1 MTVRSIPFAEL
12 QPGQKLQ
19 KTIYDDNGRLLL
31 RAGTTLTFRHLQL
44 MKDWGLDRV
53 EVSGE
58 WPEDSTEMPLVH
70 VIDAALQGEMLSAIA
85 EVFASVAEDKALDLA
100 RIASSTASL
109 VQEVTGHSSVTLD
122 LVGLR
127 QVDNYTFMHSLAVGV
142 LSVAAGVELGFK
154 QDDLLDLSLAAVLH
168 DVGKSRIPLQVLNK
182 PGKLDADEWQLM
194 KRHPRLGTELL
205 SERGGLSTTILQGVY
220 EHHERSD
227 GSGYPHSRS
236 GGVIGRLGKIIAVA
250 DFYDAITSDRV
261 YRPGTEPHL
270 AVEQLIAESLSS
282 YDREAVRAFIRGLA
296 VYPVGSTV
304 VMDNGG
310 VGRVIGYDR
319 DVPHRP
325 KVQIVC
331 DQNGLWLPEPQ
342 ECDMMRELSRF
353 IKEVRKVS

>member
-1 MTVRSIPFAEL
+1 MVVKSIPFAEL

-19 KTIYDDNGRLLL
+19 NTIYDDNGRLLL

-58 WPEDSTEMPLVH
+58 WPQDSTESPPVH
-70 VIDAALQGEMLSAIA
+70 VIDPVLQGEMLSAIA
-85 EVFASVAEDKALDLA
+85 EVFVSVAADKALDLE
-100 RIASSTASL
+100 RIANSATCL

-122 LVGLR
+122 LAGLR
-127 QVDNYTFMHSLAVGV
+127 RVDNYTFMHSIAVGV
-142 LSVAAGVELGFK
+142 LSVAAGVEMGLS
-154 QDDLLDLSLAAVLH
+154 QDQLVELSLAAVLH
-168 DVGKSRIPLQVLNK
+168 DVGKSRIPLEVLNK
-182 PGKLDADEWQLM
+182 PGKLDADEWKLM

-205 SERGGLSTTILQGVY
+205 SERSGLSTPVLQGVY

-227 GSGYPHSRS
+227 GSGYPHSHN
-236 GGVIGRLGKIIAVA
+236 GDTLGRLGKIIAVA

-270 AVEQLIAESLSS
+270 AVEQLIAESLST
-282 YDREAVRAFIRGLA
+282 YDAVAVRAFIRSLA

-304 VMDNGG
+304 VMDNGEL
-310 VGRVIGYDR
+310 GRVIGYDR

-325 KVQIVC
+325 KVQIIC
-331 DQNGLWLPEPQ
+331 EENGLWLPEPH

>member
-1 MTVRSIPFAEL
+1 MVVRSIPFAEL

-58 WPEDSTEMPLVH
+58 WPEDSTEVPPAH
-70 VIDAALQGEMLSAIA
+70 VLDPALQGEMLSAIA
-85 EVFASVAEDKALDLA
+85 EVFASVTEDKALDLN
-100 RIASSTASL
+100 RIASSATAL
-109 VQEVTGHSSVTLD
+109 VREVAGHSSVTLD
-122 LVGLR
+122 LAGLR

-142 LSVAAGVELGFK
+142 LSVAAGVELGFG
-154 QDDLLDLSLAAVLH
+154 QEDLLDLALAAVLH
-168 DVGKSRIPLQVLNK
+168 DVGKSRIPLPVLNK
-182 PGKLDADEWQLM
+182 PGRLDAGEWQMM

-205 SERGGLSTTILQGVY
+205 SEHGGLSTAILQGVY
-220 EHHERSD
+220 EHHERND

-236 GGVIGRLGKIIAVA
+236 GGTIGKLGKIIAVA

-270 AVEQLIAESLSS
+270 AVEQLIAESLTT
-282 YDREAVRAFIRGLA
+282 YDTEVVRAFIRSLA

-304 VMDNGG
+304 VMDNGDL
-310 VGRVIGYDR
+310 GRVIGYDH

-331 DQNGLWLPEPQ
+331 DHTGLWLPEPH